1 MKQFSYNDIIK
12 ISTLFSEKNTQ
23 AINYVNSLLPSK
35 NIIDF
40 LSKIKKSRFNK
51 NSFIKLQ
58 EDGKELIVYKKSFLT
73 NLPEDKNET
82 ITIDGYDITIGYPRV
97 GEYSKER
104 FIKKIKKG
112 NVVVKINKNNYKD
125 IPINLYNKCRP
136 TIEKFAKNLNK
147 IFVYYIND
155 KYKSG
160 FFLYKEVINYVIYLC
175 YVYDVDSL
183 LEQQLHL
190 MMSCKFAYSDFD
202 TISYEQFNKYTELY
216 SKILKRNERAA
227 K

>member
-51 NSFIKLQ
+51 NSFIKLR

-82 ITIDGYDITIGYPRV
+82 ITIDGYDITIGYPKV

-125 IPINLYNKCRP
+125 IPINLYNKCILFNMLKGQ
-136 TIEKFAKNLNK
+136 T
-147 IFVYYIND
+147 
-155 KYKSG
+155 KST
-160 FFLYKEVINYVIYLC
+160 
-175 YVYDVDSL
+175 
-183 LEQQLHL
+183 
-190 MMSCKFAYSDFD
+190 A
-202 TISYEQFNKYTELY
+202 
-216 SKILKRNERAA
+216 
-227 K
+227 